1 MLRDDLLEL
10 RRSFHRCAYQHK
22 TVKKMEQHMVD
33 TLILLQQSDLR
44 IPVLSGDEVLGAA
57 SSPDMQSRVACLR
70 SLYRISSRRRA
81 QFVSNR

>member
-33 TLILLQQSDLR
+33 TLILLQGSDMR
-44 IPVLSGDEVLGAA
+44 IAG
-57 SSPDMQSRVACLR
+57 R
-70 SLYRISSRRRA
+70 SLWAWGWIRTFRMGPGL
-81 QFVSNR
+81 